1 MKFSYT
7 WLRELV
13 PGLKM
18 DVTTL
23 AQQITMKTAE
33 CEGVHDPGAFA
44 GASVA
49 AVASAENSEPDSIIE
64 IDNKSLTN
72 RPDLWGHLGMAR
84 EVAAIAGLS
93 VADPVGDL
101 PAAAS
106 KGDLSIA
113 LQLEDHFFVGADN
126 GLFGLIS
133 DKAHQNLIAL
143 NSITT
148 ISTTFPER
156 DIFAPAAV
164 KLASGISLSD
174 LGKPLQVFKKMI
186 DRQVKATK
194 KQITG
199 SVVRVD
205 GFGNLITNIP
215 REAFDILSKE
225 KVYTVQFGGEKFR
238 RIHSDYHQVDEG
250 ECVILFN
257 SLNMLEI
264 GIYKGNASDLLGLA
278 YDSVVTIT
286 FDE

>member
-1 MKFSYT
+1 MAI
-7 WLRELV
+7 
-13 PGLKM
+13 
-18 DVTTL
+18 VTLLT
-23 AQQITMKTAE
+23 
-33 CEGVHDPGAFA
+33 
-44 GASVA
+44 
-49 AVASAENSEPDSIIE
+49 DSGE
-64 IDNKSLTN
+64 SD
-72 RPDLWGHLGMAR
+72 HY
-84 EVAAIAGLS
+84 VAAIKARIISINPGIRIEDVSHKIKPNDIAHAAFVLRAVFRDFPKGTVHLVGVDAAG
-93 VADPVGDL
+93 
-101 PAAAS
+101 S
-106 KGDLSIA
+106 KGDLPIA
-113 LQLEDHFFVGADN
+113 LQLEDHFFVGSDN

-133 DKAHQNLIAL
+133 DKTHQNLIAL
-143 NSITT
+143 NSINT

-174 LGKPLQVFKKMI
+174 LGKPLAVFKKMI

-215 REAFDILSKE
+215 REAFEILSKE
-225 KVYTVQFGGEKFR
+225 KVYTIQFGGEKFR
-238 RIHSDYHQVDEG
+238 RIHTDYHQVDEG
-250 ECVILFN
+250 ECVIVFN

-264 GIYKGNASDLLGLA
+264 GIYKGNASELLGLA